1 MACPLEAMKIHI
13 AEASNAVLNHFTAL
27 SLDADP
33 VMAYT
38 DNPELAAG
46 IAARLNGH
54 GLTMCED
61 VETGFTSVTIV
72 SPCHCFIERNP
83 RVALLRCYLAAVYG
97 DFLEL
102 PEHLVADQLNY
113 RNLWS
118 SSPRCGE

>member
-1 MACPLEAMKIHI
+1 MACPREAMKIHI
-13 AEASNAVLNHFTAL
+13 SEASNAVLNHFTAL
-27 SLDADP
+27 SLHADP
-33 VMAYT
+33 VVAYT
-38 DNPELAAG
+38 DNSELAAG
-46 IAARLNGH
+46 IAARLSGN

-61 VETGFTSVTIV
+61 AEQGFTLASMAAPRCSFV
-72 SPCHCFIERNP
+72 ERNP
-83 RVALLRCYLAAVYG
+83 RVALLRCYLAVVYG

>member
-1 MACPLEAMKIHI
+1 MRPTGAMKIHI
-13 AEASNAVLNHFTAL
+13 SEASNAVLNHFTAR

-33 VMAYT
+33 DAVYT
-38 DNPELAAG
+38 DSPGRVGELL
-46 IAARLNGH
+46 ARLSGC
-54 GLTMCED
+54 GLTMYED

-72 SPCHCFIERNP
+72 SPRHCFIERNP

-102 PEHLVADQLNY
+102 PEHLVADQINY